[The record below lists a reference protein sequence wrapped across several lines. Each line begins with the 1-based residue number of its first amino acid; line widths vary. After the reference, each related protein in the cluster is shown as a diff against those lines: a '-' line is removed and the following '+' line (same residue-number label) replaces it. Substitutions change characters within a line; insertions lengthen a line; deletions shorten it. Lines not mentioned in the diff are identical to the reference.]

1 MQVKNTIEE
10 DLPFIYSLFERA
22 IDYQKSKGYP
32 VWAGYDKQTLINDIT
47 NGLQY
52 KIVIDDK
59 IACIFSICYEDS
71 IIWRDREQGDAIYLH
86 RIVVNPL
93 MKGLKQFEKVLI
105 WAKNHARE
113 RNMKYIRID
122 TWGNNP
128 NIIDYYKSFGFYF
141 IENYTT
147 LNSPDLPVQHRD
159 LYLALLEFEV
169 PNL

>member
-122 TWGNNP
+122 TWGNNL